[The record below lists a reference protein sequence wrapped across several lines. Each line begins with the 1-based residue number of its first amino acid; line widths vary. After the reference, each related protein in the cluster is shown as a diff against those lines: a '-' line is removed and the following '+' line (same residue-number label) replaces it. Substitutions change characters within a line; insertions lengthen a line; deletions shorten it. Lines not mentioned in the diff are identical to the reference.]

1 MATPATGQPRARQS
15 PTTTQ
20 RLGRQQT
27 GHRASLDLE
36 GNLPALLEL
45 PLADL
50 GALLPG
56 LLDLAGLAQP
66 NRADDESRPHVAR
79 PPRTAPE
86 LVPGQRRGLQW
97 RCRGLE
103 QQDSSGDQKVLRLS
117 DLRCY
122 GNSHVSHARP
132 TARAGINPQI
142 LLTRLFFEPIPLFP
156 ARSCTIRPR

>member
-1 MATPATGQPRARQS
+1 
-15 PTTTQ
+15 
-20 RLGRQQT
+20 
-27 GHRASLDLE
+27 
-36 GNLPALLEL
+36 
-45 PLADL
+45 
-50 GALLPG
+50 G

-103 QQDSSGDQKVLRLS
+103 QQDSSGDQKVLWLS

-142 LLTRLFFEPIPLFP
+142 LLTRRKWLPLSRASERRPVPKASPCNGSATMCATTCIGLEQCRRNHSAPFAGKP
-156 ARSCTIRPR
+156 APA